1 MRKNICCRSLV
12 IFLLLL
18 PIAVLFLCI
27 QHYGVNVVFWDEWV
41 VVRLYEDLVLNGF
54 SFAKLFAQHNE
65 HRMFFPN
72 IIMLL
77 TSYFT
82 EWNVKAEMYI
92 SACMLSVT
100 YYVCVKTA
108 IGKKVK
114 DFTGKDALF
123 AVLTGGCLMSACQWE
138 NLLMGFQLAWY
149 LIVISVIFSLVFYAK
164 YYEKGRIMDGS
175 VSLVFATVA
184 TYSSLQG
191 IAIWFMLAALYLF
204 LSLSKRKWG
213 SVKRILPFGI
223 VGVVEIAFYFYKFTT
238 VQKHEAY
245 RMTSIVQC
253 LEFMMKQIG
262 YIFNNSNE
270 RVSLLLGTMLF
281 FAAILLMLYL
291 IYTKKGDHYVMPVG
305 MMMFGMGVILMISIG
320 RSNLALTSRYTTY
333 ALMIL
338 VGWLVIIYREV
349 NDNKSKLSASVELR
363 QIFVAAEGMVIALC
377 IVESLDSLQTC
388 GLTYT
393 SRMEARETL
402 QNYKDVPF
410 DSFKKVYR
418 WKNCEEANEDIQIL
432 EQRNWSVW
440 KDKHLLYEKTD
451 ISDIEISNT
460 PLDVYNM
467 EAVIWDQESKVMSI
481 GGWAVDDNSM
491 QTYDRI
497 LVKVND
503 TYYKSKDHLERK
515 DVAAHF
521 ENEKFAYSG
530 FTFSKSIDIMH
541 EGVNTISIIMIAQD
555 GKTAY
560 AGNDS
565 YIYFSQETG
574 VYRCD
579 KYGKAIQNV

>member
-1 MRKNICCRSLV
+1 MRKNICCRILV
-12 IFLLLL
+12 IFLFLL
-18 PIAVLFLCI
+18 PIAALFLCI

-41 VVRLYEDLVLNGF
+41 IVQLYEDLASNGF

-72 IIMLL
+72 IIMLI

-82 EWNVKAEMYI
+82 GWDVKAEMYI
-92 SACMLSVT
+92 SACMLSIT
-100 YYVCVKTA
+100 YCVCVKTA

-123 AVLTGGCLMSACQWE
+123 AALTGGCLISVCQWE

-164 YYEKGRIMDGS
+164 YFEKGGIMDGS
-175 VSLVFATVA
+175 VTLVFATVA

-191 IAIWFMLAALYLF
+191 MAVWFMFAALYLF
-204 LSLSKRKWG
+204 LSFSKRKWG
-213 SVKRILPFGI
+213 SLEKILPFSM
-223 VGVVEIAFYFYKFTT
+223 VGTAEIAFYFYKYTI
-238 VQKHEAY
+238 VQKHEQY
-245 RMTSIVQC
+245 KMTNIVQC

-281 FAAILLMLYL
+281 LAAILLMFYL
-291 IYTKKGDHYVMPVG
+291 IYTKKGDQYVVPVG
-305 MMMFGMGVILMISIG
+305 MMMFGLGVILMISIG

-338 VGWLVIIYREV
+338 VGWLAIIYREV
-349 NDNKSKLSASVELR
+349 NDNKSKLSANVEWR
-363 QIFVAAEGMVIALC
+363 QIFVAAEGMMIALC
-377 IVESLDSLQTC
+377 IVESLDSLEIC

-393 SRMEARETL
+393 SRMEAREVL
-402 QNYKDVPF
+402 QNYKDMPF

-418 WKNCEEANEDIQIL
+418 WQNCEEVYDDVQIL
-432 EQRNWSVW
+432 EQRNWNVW
-440 KDKHLLYEKTD
+440 KDKHLLYEKAD
-451 ISDIEISNT
+451 ISDIKISNT

-467 EAVIWDQESKVMSI
+467 EEVIWDQESKVMSV
-481 GGWAVDDNSM
+481 GGWVVDNNSM

-503 TYYKSKDHLERK
+503 TYYESKDHLERK
-515 DVAAHF
+515 DVAEHF
-521 ENEKFAYSG
+521 ENENFIYSG
-530 FTFSKSIDIMH
+530 FTFSKSIDIVH

-560 AGNDS
+560 ASNDA
-565 YIYFSQETG
+565 YIYFSKETG
-574 VYRCD
+574 VYRCNE
-579 KYGKAIQNV
+579 YGEAFLL

>member
-1 MRKNICCRSLV
+1 MRKNICCGGLV
-12 IFLLLL
+12 IFLFLL

-27 QHYGVNVVFWDEWV
+27 QHYGVNVVFWDEWA
-41 VVRLYEDLVLNGF
+41 VVRLYEDLVSNGF

-82 EWNVKAEMYI
+82 GWDVKAEMYI
-92 SACMLSVT
+92 SACMLSIT

-114 DFTGKDALF
+114 NFTGKDALF
-123 AVLTGGCLMSACQWE
+123 AALTGGCLFSACQWE

-191 IAIWFMLAALYLF
+191 IAVWFMLAALYLF
-204 LSLSKRKWG
+204 LSLSIRKWG
-213 SVKRILPFGI
+213 SLKKILPFGM
-223 VGVVEIAFYFYKFTT
+223 VGAVEIAFYFYKFTM
-238 VQKHEAY
+238 VQQHEQY
-245 RMTSIVQC
+245 RMINIAQC

-281 FAAILLMLYL
+281 LAAILLMFYL
-291 IYTKKGDHYVMPVG
+291 IYTKKGDQYVMPVG

-338 VGWLVIIYREV
+338 IGWLAIIYREI
-349 NDNKSKLSASVELR
+349 NDNKGKLSVNVEMR
-363 QIFVAAEGMVIALC
+363 QFFAAAEGMMIALC
-377 IVESLDSLQTC
+377 IVESLDSLQIC

-393 SRMEARETL
+393 SRMEAREAL

-410 DSFKKVYR
+410 DSLKKVCY
-418 WKNCEEANEDIQIL
+418 WQNCEEAYEDVHIL
-432 EQRNWSVW
+432 EQRNWNVW
-440 KDKHLLYEKTD
+440 NDKHLFYERAD
-451 ISDIEISNT
+451 ISGIEISNT
-460 PLDVYNM
+460 PLDTYNM
-467 EAVIWDQESKVMSI
+467 EAVIWDQESKVMSV
-481 GGWAVDDNSM
+481 GGWAVDGNSM
-491 QTYDRI
+491 QEYDRM

-515 DVAAHF
+515 DVAKHF

-541 EGVNTISIIMIAQD
+541 EGVNIISFIMIAQD

-560 AGNDS
+560 ASNAS
-565 YIYFSQETG
+565 FIYFSQETG

-579 KYGKAIQNV
+579 EFGEAIG